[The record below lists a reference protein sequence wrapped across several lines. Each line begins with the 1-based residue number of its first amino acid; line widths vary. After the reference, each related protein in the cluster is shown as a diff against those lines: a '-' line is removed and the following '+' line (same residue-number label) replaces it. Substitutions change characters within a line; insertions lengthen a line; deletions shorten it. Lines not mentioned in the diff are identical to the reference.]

1 MNLAQLTYF
10 CHLAKTEHYTR
21 SAESLHVSQSALS
34 HSISSL
40 EKELGCR
47 LFCKAG
53 RNVQLTDDGR
63 VFLKYVSEGLASIDR
78 GIAEPRPQKQRPF
91 RIHQRR
97 RYRNGAIR
105 LSSRS
110 NAGFSF
116 TIRRQNRV
124 SCITGR
130 NSAFESKARTGCMRP
145 GNCGARS

>member
-78 GIAEPRPQKQRPF
+78 GIAELD
-91 RIHQRR
+91 RR
-97 RYRNGAIR
+97 SNGLSGSINVGAIATVR
-105 LSSRS
+105 SLSSRS

-116 TIRRQNRV
+116 TIRRQNRI

-130 NSAFESKARTGCMRP
+130 NSALESKARTGCMRP
-145 GNCGARS
+145 GNCGARP